1 MLQFHARASATKTD
15 DSQDIQSKTKDIMQ
29 YVAGRIREN
38 VDPASCQVS
47 VKEDNSAIIVKWFA
61 AHITADIEYT
71 DESSAVLLS
80 KFSSI
85 GKPWESAI
93 VLEHK
98 DATQAYLELV
108 TEISLESLL
117 KNVETASKD
126 ADALE
131 SVVSEWIT
139 DTVGTLNPPGV
150 TSAIIGILKKGD
162 FIQEVDASLIEQE
175 CDV

>member
-1 MLQFHARASATKTD
+1 MLQFRTQASATKTN
-15 DSQDIQSKTKDIMQ
+15 DSLGIQSKTKDIMQ
-29 YVAGRIREN
+29 YVAGRIRES

-47 VKEDNSAIIVKWFA
+47 VKEDNSSIIVKWFA

-98 DATQAYLELV
+98 DATQAYLELA

-117 KNVETASKD
+117 KDIESASKD

-131 SVVSEWIT
+131 SVVSAWIT
-139 DTVGTLNPPGV
+139 DTVDTLDPPGM
-150 TSAIIGILKKGD
+150 TSTIIGILKKGD
-162 FIQEVDASLIEQE
+162 FIQEVDGSLTEQKG
-175 CDV
+175 DV